1 MSISGFFLISNKT
14 KNGRMVKM
22 KKRKKV
28 LVLFILVLLFF
39 SIYFGFLHLK
49 IREHSLLVAP
59 ENVDYLIVLGARV
72 KGTTP
77 SLSLQYRIDA
87 AAKYLKEN
95 QTTIAIASGGKGDG
109 EDISEAEAIK
119 NGLIVQGIGEG
130 RIILEDK
137 STDTVENISFSMKLI
152 PNHLKTGLVVSN
164 DFHIYRAKLIAKDL
178 GLQLAGLP
186 ADTPTIA
193 IPKSYSREYLAITKY
208 FIKRS
213 SKMN

>member
-1 MSISGFFLISNKT
+1 
-14 KNGRMVKM
+14 MVKM

-39 SIYFGFLHLK
+39 SIYFGILHLK
-49 IREHSLLVAP
+49 IREHSLLVTP
-59 ENVDYLIVLGARV
+59 ERVDYLIVLGARV

-87 AAKYLKEN
+87 AAKYLKDN

-119 NGLIVQGIGEG
+119 NGLIVQGIEEE

-186 ADTPTIA
+186 ADTPKIA

-208 FIKRS
+208 FIERS
-213 SKMN
+213 SKKN

>member
-1 MSISGFFLISNKT
+1 
-14 KNGRMVKM
+14 MVKM

-28 LVLFILVLLFF
+28 LVLSILVLVFF
-39 SIYFGFLHLK
+39 SIYFGILHLK
-49 IREHSLLVAP
+49 IREHSLLVTP
-59 ENVDYLIVLGARV
+59 ERVDYLIVLGARV

-87 AAKYLKEN
+87 AAKYLKDN

-119 NGLIVQGIGEG
+119 NGLIVQGIEEE

-152 PNHLKTGLVVSN
+152 PNYLKTGLVVSN

-186 ADTPTIA
+186 ADTPKIA

-208 FIKRS
+208 FIERS
-213 SKMN
+213 SKKN

>member
-1 MSISGFFLISNKT
+1 
-14 KNGRMVKM
+14 MVKM

-39 SIYFGFLHLK
+39 YIYFGILHLK
-49 IREHSLLVAP
+49 IREHSLLVTP
-59 ENVDYLIVLGARV
+59 ERVDYLIVLGARV

-87 AAKYLKEN
+87 AAKYLKDN

-119 NGLIVQGIGEG
+119 NGLIVQGIEEE

-186 ADTPTIA
+186 ADTPKIA

-208 FIKRS
+208 FIERS
-213 SKMN
+213 SKKN

>member
-1 MSISGFFLISNKT
+1 
-14 KNGRMVKM
+14 M
-22 KKRKKV
+22 KKKKKIIA
-28 LVLFILVLLFF
+28 LFISVLLFI
-39 SIYFGFLHLK
+39 SIYFGYLHLK

-59 ENVDYLIVLGARV
+59 KHVDYIIILGARV

-77 SLSLQYRIDA
+77 SLALQYRIDA
-87 AAKYLKEN
+87 AANYLKDN

-119 NGLIVQGIGEG
+119 NGLIHHGIEEE
-130 RIILEDK
+130 RIILEDE
-137 STDTVENISFSMKLI
+137 STDTVENITYSMKLI
-152 PNHLKTGLVVSN
+152 PDSLTTGLIVSN

-178 GLQLAGLP
+178 GLRLAGLP
-186 ADTPTIA
+186 AETPTIA

-213 SKMN
+213 PKIK